1 MSIQKSASLWQIK
14 SDYQSLLSD
23 LYDHE
28 TGEINQEIDLKLCE
42 LADSAENKCIA
53 VASWIKQ
60 MQSEQSQIEYMKQE
74 ILKRESAYQKEI
86 DKRMDYLKTNMTSF
100 GITEVK
106 CPYFTLRIK
115 SNPYSTDIVSEKDI
129 PEKYMKSREVIKME
143 VKPDKNLIKE
153 DVLKTGIQVPGAYVA
168 QKTKLEILTDKI

>member
-1 MSIQKSASLWQIK
+1 
-14 SDYQSLLSD
+14 
-23 LYDHE
+23 
-28 TGEINQEIDLKLCE
+28 
-42 LADSAENKCIA
+42 
-53 VASWIKQ
+53 
-60 MQSEQSQIEYMKQE
+60 
-74 ILKRESAYQKEI
+74 
-86 DKRMDYLKTNMTSF
+86 MTSF

-115 SNPYSTDIVSEKDI
+115 NNPYSTDIVSEKDI